1 MAAKR
6 STYGGRRTV
15 LEGYYAALSAH
26 FGPSGWWPAKTP
38 FEVALGAILTQNTS
52 WSNVDKALAAL
63 DAATDLVPDR
73 VAALPLPELE
83 ALIRPAGFF
92 RQKSRKIHAFFELLA
107 AYGGLGHGREDAG
120 LACFAS
126 VETAAMRERLLAVS
140 GIGQETADCILLYAL
155 DRPSFVV
162 DAYTR
167 RIFHRHGLVAATADY
182 TELRE
187 FFMDA
192 LPPETALYNEYH
204 ALIVRAG
211 KEFCRK
217 TKPRCESCPLGSF
230 LEYAPE

>member
-1 MAAKR
+1 MAVKN
-6 STYGGRRTV
+6 STYGARRKI
-15 LEGYYAALSAH
+15 LEEYYAALAEH

-52 WSNVDKALAAL
+52 WANVDKALAAL
-63 DAATDLVPDR
+63 DAETSLVPDR

-92 RQKSRKIHAFFELLA
+92 RQKSRKILAFFELLETH
-107 AYGGLGHGREDAG
+107 GGLGHGREDTT
-120 LACFAS
+120 LACFKS
-126 VETAAMRERLLAVS
+126 VDTEEMRERLLAVS
-140 GIGQETADCILLYAL
+140 GIGPETADCILLYAL

-162 DAYTR
+162 DSYTR
-167 RIFHRHGLVAATADY
+167 RMFHRHSLVAETVDY

-192 LPPETALYNEYH
+192 LPLETALYNEFH
-204 ALIVRAG
+204 ALIVRTG

-217 TKPRCESCPLGSF
+217 TKPRCNICPLGSF